1 MQKLTLKKASR
12 KQQHTH
18 TLHHTLTDD
27 SPLSGEARLAVINAQ
42 NHHLKNGSAPPTNKR
57 LIKSLA
63 TVTKPASLSFNT
75 QALIEGKV
83 KNWEF
88 TTMLILRDHYT
99 EVIAELVRLTHSLS
113 THDWQE
119 PFQVAPSLASGQAP
133 PGRESGANRS
143 PDFCQTGGWQNSHSP
158 PLTTT
163 TTREGCHTSTTKST

>member
-1 MQKLTLKKASR
+1 M
-12 KQQHTH
+12 
-18 TLHHTLTDD
+18 
-27 SPLSGEARLAVINAQ
+27 AQ
-42 NHHLKNGSAPPTNKR
+42 LPPPTKR

-63 TVTKPASLSFNT
+63 TVTKPASPSFNT

-158 PLTTT
+158 PPPPPERVVTQAPQSPPELTTT
-163 TTREGCHTSTTKST
+163 AKVQWSN

>member
-63 TVTKPASLSFNT
+63 TVTKPASPSFNT

-113 THDWQE
+113 THDWQA
-119 PFQVAPSLASGQAP
+119 PFQVASSLAGTIW
-133 PGRESGANRS
+133 SGASR
-143 PDFCQTGGWQNSHSP
+143 
-158 PLTTT
+158 
-163 TTREGCHTSTTKST
+163 TRIWSK